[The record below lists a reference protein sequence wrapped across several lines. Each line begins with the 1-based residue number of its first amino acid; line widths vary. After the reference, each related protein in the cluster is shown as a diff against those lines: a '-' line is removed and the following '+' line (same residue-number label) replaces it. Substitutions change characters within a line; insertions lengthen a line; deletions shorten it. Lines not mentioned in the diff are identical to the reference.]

1 MRTKSLGAVL
11 CFLTA
16 ILLVF
21 GVLPLSL
28 EAATERITLSGQD
41 RLTVDLIGFLG
52 TSETGSGAGGD
63 SYGALAV
70 MGCQLITT
78 PPVPEACKGVNIID
92 ISNPRNPQ
100 ILSTVP
106 QTIPPGP
113 TTTGTRMLDPVLVDQ
128 NGDGVA
134 ELMLVANQG
143 AAQGALIAD
152 ISNPAAPFQKA
163 FFPVPGGGVHTLQ
176 IDPEDPT
183 LAYLNL
189 TTASLGEPASASNPN
204 GQGGHV
210 ILLDISNPATP
221 SKISVLRVAN
231 WNGRNSGEACHDGFP
246 KRVGN
251 RKLYYCAYLQAGI
264 VVFDV
269 TNAAMPVQVGRGDY
283 CPRANPES
291 GVPDPPLLGAES
303 QPRCSTHN
311 IVVTDNLVAYVGDE
325 IFTTPGLMHVVD
337 IRNPAAMRE
346 IARIMPPTFSQHKFQ
361 PGLSESQVH
370 EQHRYSAHNFYFNDA
385 QTHLAASFYGAG
397 LILFDISQVRP
408 TDTDGGNLKMVAEF
422 HPVQGF
428 DGTLMPG
435 LQGTPN
441 VWTTRFGDGAQ
452 RGCIHIFDKITGF
465 YIVGLSE
472 PGNPRAGNSCTGD

>member
-1 MRTKSLGAVL
+1 MKTNSVRVAA
-11 CFLTA
+11 A
-16 ILLVF
+16 IIGPLLLVL
-21 GVLPLSL
+21 GLLHPS
-28 EAATERITLSGQD
+28 AQGATERITLSGND

-52 TSETGSGAGGD
+52 TSQTGSGAGGD
-63 SYGALAV
+63 SYGNLAV

-78 PPVPEACKGVNIID
+78 PPVPEACKGVNVID
-92 ISNPRNPQ
+92 ISDPRNPQ
-100 ILSTVP
+100 ILSTFP
-106 QTIPPGP
+106 QTTP
-113 TTTGTRMLDPVLVDQ
+113 GTRMLDPILVDQ
-128 NGDGVA
+128 DGDGVA
-134 ELMLVANQG
+134 ELVLVANQG
-143 AAQGALIAD
+143 DSQGALILD
-152 ISNPAAPFQKA
+152 ISNPAMPVKKA
-163 FFPVPGGGVHTLQ
+163 FFAVPGGGVHTLQ

-189 TTASLGEPASASNPN
+189 TTASLGEPASPANPN

-210 ILLDISNPATP
+210 ILLDISNPAMPT
-221 SKISVLRVAN
+221 KISVLRVEN

-269 TNAAMPVQVGRGDY
+269 TDPTGPFQVGRGDY
-283 CPRANPES
+283 CPRENPES
-291 GVPDPPLLGAES
+291 GVPDPPLLGAEP

-337 IRNPAAMRE
+337 VRNPAAMRE
-346 IARIMPPTFSQHKFQ
+346 IARIMPPTFDQHKFQ
-361 PGLSESQVH
+361 PGLSQSEVH

-397 LILFDISQVRP
+397 LIVFDISQMSP
-408 TDTDGGNLKMVAEF
+408 DDTDGRNLQMVAEF

-452 RGCIHIFDKITGF
+452 AGCIHIFDKITGF
-465 YIVGLSE
+465 YIVDLRE
-472 PGNPRAGNSCTGD
+472 PGNPKAGNSCTGD